1 MRRGDYAAYVREPV
15 RKLLIIS
22 EPYEYGDKT
31 VVTARSCERSKKARQ
46 FGLYALDA
54 LRPWE
59 ERGGDNGDKDGS
71 GRPGRVDP
79 G

>member
-1 MRRGDYAAYVREPV
+1 MRRGDYAAYTREPS

-22 EPYEYGDKT
+22 EPYEYGEKM

-54 LRPWE
+54 LRPWKE
-59 ERGGDNGDKDGS
+59 GKGNEIQDQLRSLEGKD
-71 GRPGRVDP
+71 
-79 G
+79 